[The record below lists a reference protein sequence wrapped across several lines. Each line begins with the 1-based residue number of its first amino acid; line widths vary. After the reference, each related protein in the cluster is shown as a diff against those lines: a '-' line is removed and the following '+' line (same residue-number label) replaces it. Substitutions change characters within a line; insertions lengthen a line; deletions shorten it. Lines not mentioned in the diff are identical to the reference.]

1 VRRLVESR
9 QPLFEFAIKST
20 LARLDLDTAEGRVQA
35 LRAAAPVV
43 ARIKDPALRPEYAR
57 RLAGWLGMDV
67 EPVARAVAQAGRS
80 AASGDGRAA
89 DRAGSPRT
97 GRHAQAGPANGG
109 GPRDHRRPGEGAP
122 PDAGAAAPP
131 PGLGPA
137 PDPRD
142 PVARVEREAL
152 ECLLQVPALVPM
164 DEAEGL
170 DDEAFEVPA
179 YRAVHQAIRAAGG
192 IARARTLSGTAWA
205 EAVHEEAPMAV
216 AALVT
221 QLAVTPLPADS
232 DDAVARYAASVVL
245 RLAEVEVTRKI
256 GMIRSRVQRLDPD
269 DPAAGPA
276 FADLLAAEAR
286 RRSFRERITGG

>member
-1 VRRLVESR
+1 
-9 QPLFEFAIKST
+9 
-20 LARLDLDTAEGRVQA
+20 
-35 LRAAAPVV
+35 
-43 ARIKDPALRPEYAR
+43 
-57 RLAGWLGMDV
+57 
-67 EPVARAVAQAGRS
+67 
-80 AASGDGRAA
+80 
-89 DRAGSPRT
+89 
-97 GRHAQAGPANGG
+97 
-109 GPRDHRRPGEGAP
+109 
-122 PDAGAAAPP
+122 
-131 PGLGPA
+131 
-137 PDPRD
+137 
-142 PVARVEREAL
+142 
-152 ECLLQVPALVPM
+152 M

-205 EAVHEEAPMAV
+205 EAVHEEAPMAI

-256 GMIRSRVQRLDPD
+256 GMMRSRVQRLDPD

-276 FADLLAAEAR
+276 FADLLTAEAR
-286 RRSFRERITGG
+286 RRSLRERITGG